1 MKLFSE
7 KLTKYKFLLLSIF
20 IIVEFSS
27 FILLFI
33 SYKSIYLNVFDQT
46 KEVAIEKAKSINL
59 SLNQLYKLTL
69 YKDIQDLKFIG
80 KHMSFLA
87 NNEIN
92 NKSKYYQN
100 IINNNN
106 SHIYYATVGELTY
119 FNEYYNDEIKQF
131 LYYDNY
137 VKNYIDNITNR
148 KNILSDMANK
158 DKHPELNSIS
168 YYKYNG
174 SINDIE
180 NNQIKKAAA
189 KYLISILKT
198 NYLTRF
204 LVKGKDFDLMHYFL
218 LTKDEL
224 YIYPPEAYNNS
235 FLYIFSSLINC
246 QNFPECVYDFII
258 NKTKNN
264 IKNVDNEDYIFPAI
278 PISYLDYQI
287 IVNLVCLNIP
297 FTQKLNLTDFTKNP
311 IMCIEINTTKIF
323 NKNFEQVKENFHFI
337 FFTPE
342 SNNIIALYNDKTDL
356 YEPIKKLFNN
366 SKFGNYSLN
375 HKKTFNYFH
384 FFHFLYFDL
393 FQNPS
398 LLKENNINYE
408 DIIKEYEVIKDKI
421 LEVIKNP
428 NNSIDGNYNLE
439 VEKTTCK
446 SDLYYNGKICLKDSF
461 LMVISPIYGD
471 FNYINENY
479 IDVPNKTIDQILFY
493 SL

>member
-158 DKHPELNSIS
+158 DKHPELNSI
-168 YYKYNG
+168 
-174 SINDIE
+174 
-180 NNQIKKAAA
+180 
-189 KYLISILKT
+189 
-198 NYLTRF
+198 
-204 LVKGKDFDLMHYFL
+204 L
-218 LTKDEL
+218 L
-224 YIYPPEAYNNS
+224 
-235 FLYIFSSLINC
+235 
-246 QNFPECVYDFII
+246 
-258 NKTKNN
+258 
-264 IKNVDNEDYIFPAI
+264 
-278 PISYLDYQI
+278 
-287 IVNLVCLNIP
+287 
-297 FTQKLNLTDFTKNP
+297 
-311 IMCIEINTTKIF
+311 
-323 NKNFEQVKENFHFI
+323 
-337 FFTPE
+337 
-342 SNNIIALYNDKTDL
+342 
-356 YEPIKKLFNN
+356 
-366 SKFGNYSLN
+366 
-375 HKKTFNYFH
+375 
-384 FFHFLYFDL
+384 
-393 FQNPS
+393 
-398 LLKENNINYE
+398 
-408 DIIKEYEVIKDKI
+408 
-421 LEVIKNP
+421 
-428 NNSIDGNYNLE
+428 
-439 VEKTTCK
+439 
-446 SDLYYNGKICLKDSF
+446 
-461 LMVISPIYGD
+461 
-471 FNYINENY
+471 
-479 IDVPNKTIDQILFY
+479 
-493 SL
+493 